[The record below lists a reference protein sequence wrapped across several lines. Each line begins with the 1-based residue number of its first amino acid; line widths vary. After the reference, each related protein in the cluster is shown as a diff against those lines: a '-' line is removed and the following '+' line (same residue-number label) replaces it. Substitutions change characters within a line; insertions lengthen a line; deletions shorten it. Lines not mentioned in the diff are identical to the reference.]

1 MKLSESWMDFLM
13 FLAPSVLVF
22 GMAYFLVKKF
32 LDTDRSVKFAEL
44 KRAMQNDLIPIR
56 LQAYERIVLYME
68 RISPNN
74 LLIRVYQP
82 GMTVSDF
89 HKELLLAVRSEF
101 EHNVT
106 QQVYVT
112 NHCWEVVR
120 GCRDEVVKIINTS
133 AAVCNPLDSGAELSK
148 KVFEN
153 LMSKEEHPVHK
164 AIDQIK
170 NEAHSLF

>member
-1 MKLSESWMDFLM
+1 MDFLVY
-13 FLAPSVLVF
+13 LAPSLLVF

-32 LDTDRSVKFAEL
+32 LDTDRNIRYAEL
-44 KRAMQNDLIPIR
+44 KRAMQKDLLPIR

-82 GMTVSDF
+82 GMNVADF
-89 HKELLLAVRSEF
+89 HKELLLAIRSEY
-101 EHNVT
+101 EHNLT

-112 NHCWEVVR
+112 NQSWEVVR
-120 GCRDEVVKIINTS
+120 GCRDEVVKVINT
-133 AAVCNPLDSGAELSK
+133 AYAGCNALDPGAELSK

-153 LMSKEEHPVHK
+153 LMAKEEHPVHK
-164 AIDQIK
+164 AIDLIK
-170 NEAHSLF
+170 NEAHALF